1 MRLLPA
7 VAAFAL
13 AALLV
18 VALAQSRGPRKAG
31 PRARPALR
39 VSGGL
44 RFLYPGAH
52 RRLPLVV
59 HSNRGFRIRVVSLTV
74 RIGNAR
80 RGCGRKYLKVG
91 RLRRPFVV
99 PPHGFRTLQ
108 LPVTMLRSAPD
119 ACKRAAFPLVYTAR
133 GRKA

>member
-18 VALAQSRGPRKAG
+18 VALAQSRGPRKAE
-31 PRARPALR
+31 PRTRPALS

-59 HSNRGFRIRVVSLTV
+59 RSNRGFRIRVVSLTV
-74 RIGNAR
+74 RVGNAR
-80 RGCGRKYLKVG
+80 RGCGREYLRVD
-91 RLRRPFVV
+91 RLRGSFVV
-99 PPHGFRTLQ
+99 PPHGFRTLD
-108 LPVTMLRSAPD
+108 LPVTMARSAPD
-119 ACKRAAFPLVYTAR
+119 ACKRAVFPLRFTAGGHR
-133 GRKA
+133 A

>member
-18 VALAQSRGPRKAG
+18 AAFAQSRRPGRATPRV
-31 PRARPALR
+31 RPALT

-44 RFLYPGAH
+44 RWLYPGAH

-59 HSNRGFRIRVVSLTV
+59 RSNRGFRIRVVSLTV
-74 RIGNAR
+74 RVGNAKPGCR
-80 RGCGRKYLKVG
+80 RSYLRVG
-91 RLRRPFVV
+91 HLRRSFVV
-99 PPHGFRTLQ
+99 APHGFRTTTL
-108 LPVTMLRSAPD
+108 LVTMLRSTPD
-119 ACKRAAFPLVYTAR
+119 ACKRAVFPLRFTAGGQR
-133 GRKA
+133 A